1 MQYGTEFC
9 AKAVNHEFFKLRMQ
23 YGTLDELCKKFRTVS
38 KLRMQYGT
46 KSYLKNFSLKISKLR
61 MQYGTQSIVMCPGY

>member
-23 YGTLDELCKKFRTVS
+23 YGTDKAKN
-38 KLRMQYGT
+38 K
-46 KSYLKNFSLKISKLR
+46 YLPLISKLR
-61 MQYGTQSIVMCPGY
+61 MQYGTSVVTTSKIT

>member
-46 KSYLKNFSLKISKLR
+46 SDFPLCMSSRVSKLR
-61 MQYGTQSIVMCPGY
+61 MQYGTTNQE